1 MGVHLQKEGRELRV
15 VFRVLHVGE
24 AQRDDL
30 ERRVPAHQ
38 FDGRLPGP
46 ASSSDTT
53 HWSRSQPRSSSDADP
68 AHGSWLLATRTSS
81 RNWLAL
87 VEARNG
93 LALVGA
99 PLAIYFLAYVSKS
112 GIRWAARAS
121 RRGASGETTRWHR
134 SACVPRVSVLL
145 RRSWR
150 LGGRR
155 EVAHQVGSDV
165 AGLVATRGELADRP
179 ELPATAAQGSSDP
192 CCTTCARRTTR
203 GVVSRKGAPRTV
215 FDPRV
220 KCLVRAVNRWWG
232 GWGSNPR
239 PRDYEWIRTHSD

>member
-1 MGVHLQKEGRELRV
+1 MILS
-15 VFRVLHVGE
+15 VG
-24 AQRDDL
+24 
-30 ERRVPAHQ
+30 
-38 FDGRLPGP
+38 
-46 ASSSDTT
+46 
-53 HWSRSQPRSSSDADP
+53 SQ
-68 AHGSWLLATRTSS
+68 RTSS
-81 RNWLAL
+81 MAVCLGQL
-87 VEARNG
+87 VRQTRLTDPEVSPDLLQMLTRLTAPGSWRPVLRLGTGWPSWRPATGSPLSVRPWRSTSWHTSRSRGSVGRLG
-93 LALVGA
+93 LLVA
-99 PLAIYFLAYVSKS
+99 VL
-112 GIRWAARAS
+112 R
-121 RRGASGETTRWHR
+121 GETTRWHR

-192 CCTTCARRTTR
+192 CCMTCARRTTR

-239 PRDYEWIRTHSD
+239 PRDYE